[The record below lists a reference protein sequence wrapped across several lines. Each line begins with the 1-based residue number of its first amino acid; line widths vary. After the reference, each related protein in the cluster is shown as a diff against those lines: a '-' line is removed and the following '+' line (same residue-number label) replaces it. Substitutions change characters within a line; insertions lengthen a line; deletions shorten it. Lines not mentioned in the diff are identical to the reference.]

1 MICGKNSRFGRIR
14 GSAVGYVNV
23 IGKRADHATE
33 RITKPYHIEKEGYF
47 QPPK

>member
-1 MICGKNSRFGRIR
+1 MLLILAQKST
-14 GSAVGYVNV
+14 NV